1 MPNPQDPSGQKP
13 SNPFIWTPGQPTEMK
28 ADAIV
33 DTSSAKVAFKDLEQL
48 FKQMMKSMGN
58 DWDNVTNESL
68 KKQEKLYNAIGDK
81 QNAHRA
87 MVIRLKNEAVAA
99 IEEEKDKK
107 LAALDMQI
115 RAEQDNA
122 NKVKQLEQEKLAIST
137 KVESEKADIE
147 KKTVRELSRETGLG
161 GLIRGK
167 TANAGAMIGGPMG
180 GLISG
185 AGEMLANP
193 YALGAMAL
201 FEMFKTKAAFT
212 KTGAELA
219 GAGFGLGSG
228 AGVGLNFATKLF
240 SPTMAGPFGR
250 LGQALSQGEQQAI
263 IGQMATSRTMI
274 EQTKGTGGFE
284 EVRNNLGLFA
294 NILPDA
300 AKDMEIMTDATKN
313 LGMTQKDITN
323 TFVSSRVNAEQLKI
337 TQLDAIKTQ
346 MDMAKALRNLTN
358 DGAVAASTLSNI
370 TDYLNSIGANEAE
383 KQRIGV
389 SVAQAGANL
398 TLPQMAGM
406 LSFTKGINPMSKDME
421 KSLFGEN
428 GRGGILGK
436 EGTGPFQLLGSFL
449 TKVGDQFKNNPMAK
463 IFAADQ
469 LRQQYLP
476 GLRLQDTPQFFQL
489 TADLQKGGMSQEEYA
504 RRFADLEKKTPQ
516 VAMVE
521 GLKTLS
527 EIVDPIKRIENVFS
541 NFWTMVDDK
550 INHIFQMLGKASPFN
565 IFKGIGSTKNIARST
580 GVSAHMSDTTGSP
593 TSEGRYQD
601 SKGNWHTP
609 H

>member
-13 SNPFIWTPGQPTEMK
+13 SNPFLWTPGQPTEMK

-33 DTSSAKVAFKDLEQL
+33 NTSSAKVAFKDLEQL

-87 MVIRLKNEAVAA
+87 MVTRLKNEAVAA

-137 KVESEKADIE
+137 KVESEKADIA
-147 KKTVRELSRETGLG
+147 KKTARELSRETGLG

-167 TANAGAMIGGPMG
+167 TANVGAMIGGPIG

-193 YALGAMAL
+193 YALGAAAI

-228 AGVGLNFATKLF
+228 AGVGLNFATSLF
-240 SPTMAGPFGR
+240 NPTMAGPFGR
-250 LGQALSQGEQQAI
+250 LGQALSQSEQQAI
-263 IGQMATSRTMI
+263 VGQMAGSRTI
-274 EQTKGTGGFE
+274 IDQTKIAGGFDA
-284 EVRNNLGLFA
+284 VRNNLGLFA
-294 NILPDA
+294 TILPDA
-300 AKDMEIMTDATKN
+300 SKDMEIMTDATKN
-313 LGMTQKDITN
+313 LGMSQKDITN

-337 TQLDAIKTQ
+337 TQLDAIRTQ

-370 TDYLNSIGANEAE
+370 TDYLNSIGTSEAE

-389 SVAQAGANL
+389 SIAQAGANL

-406 LSFTKGINPMSKDME
+406 FAFTKGRMPT
-421 KSLFGEN
+421 SLDLLGNRPES
-428 GRGGILGK
+428 GIGPRIP
-436 EGTGPFQLLGSFL
+436 GAIDNPFQLLGGFL
-449 TKVGDQFKNNPMAK
+449 SKIGNQFKDNPTARM
-463 IFAADQ
+463 FAADQ

-476 GLRLQDTPQFFQL
+476 GLRLQDTAQFFHL
-489 TADLQKGGMSQEEYA
+489 TDELQSGKMSQEDYA
-504 RRFADLEKKTPQ
+504 KQFKILEEKTPQ
-516 VAMVE
+516 AVMTKGIE
-521 GLKTLS
+521 TLS
-527 EIVDPIKRIENVFS
+527 EIVDPIKRIENIFS
-541 NFWTMVDDK
+541 NFWTMIDDRINK
-550 INHIFQMLGKASPFN
+550 IMQALPGWISKRFHPSIEPAV
-565 IFKGIGSTKNIARST
+565 KNIQNTQNLIAKT
-580 GVSAHMSDTTGSP
+580 V
-593 TSEGRYQD
+593 QD
-601 SKGNWHTP
+601 KNGNWRP
-609 H
+609 AK